1 MRPAV
6 GGDHITQTFTRTED
20 DVAVGAR
27 VVVADTTAHHYLYF
41 RGGQLRFGK
50 LLMTDTDLLI
60 VDADQRDPFDL
71 YMARYN
77 VQLTAGT
84 TKNLANLGLRVAM
97 PDYGKVS
104 GKEKVVASQDK
115 RR

>member
-1 MRPAV
+1 
-6 GGDHITQTFTRTED
+6 
-20 DVAVGAR
+20 
-27 VVVADTTAHHYLYF
+27 
-41 RGGQLRFGK
+41 
-50 LLMTDTDLLI
+50 MTDTDLLI

-84 TKNLANLGLRVAM
+84 TKNLPNLGLRVAM
-97 PDYGKVS
+97 PDYDKVS

-115 RR
+115 PSRP